1 VLDAEGKR
9 SCARQVDD
17 AFQDGTLTAPVPYS
31 KAAQLPYLQACIK
44 ESLRLHPPIS
54 MELPRIVPE
63 EGMLL
68 CGKFVPGGTSVG
80 CSPYIVH
87 RQKEAYGE
95 DAEEFRP
102 ERWIEADRAEKEGGD
117 GGETRRRLER
127 FYFTF
132 GGSTTSCIVSPAAAG
147 CPDVLHW
154 HCLMCVCWGV
164 CDGRARTSRSWRSAN
179 WYPSCCTNSALSE
192 CQEGPGRH
200 TLILLDIAMGRAR
213 NLEVDRLRGIVRARG
228 SSRPR

>member
-1 VLDAEGKR
+1 
-9 SCARQVDD
+9 
-17 AFQDGTLTAPVPYS
+17 
-31 KAAQLPYLQACIK
+31 
-44 ESLRLHPPIS
+44 

-95 DAEEFRP
+95 DAEDFRP

-127 FYFTF
+127 YYFTF
-132 GGSTTSCIVSPAAAG
+132 GGSTTSCIVSPAAAD
-147 CPDVLHW
+147 CFE
-154 HCLMCVCWGV
+154 
-164 CDGRARTSRSWRSAN
+164 RTSLASSEMFFAESAT
-179 WYPSCCTNSALSE
+179 SG
-192 CQEGPGRH
+192 QEHLAHGGQQVGP
-200 TLILLDIAMGRAR
+200 RA
-213 NLEVDRLRGIVRARG
+213 VARIQL
-228 SSRPR
+228 

>member
-17 AFQDGTLTAPVPYS
+17 AFQDGTLTTPVPYS

-132 GGSTTSCIVSPAAAG
+132 GGSTTSCIVSPVAAG
-147 CPDVLHW
+147 C
-154 HCLMCVCWGV
+154 
-164 CDGRARTSRSWRSAN
+164 
-179 WYPSCCTNSALSE
+179 SE
-192 CQEGPGRH
+192 H
-200 TLILLDIAMGRAR
+200 
-213 NLEVDRLRGIVRARG
+213 
-228 SSRPR
+228 SSF